1 MATGSIS
8 PFIPVK
14 RKPADR
20 IGWQYARAHRDVR
33 HFLVMD
39 DEDIIREVV
48 GTFISSMGYAVLE
61 VREGSEA
68 LQICDEAVEK
78 GLRICGAI
86 LDLTVTD
93 GMSGRE
99 AVVGL
104 RSKYPDMP
112 IIASSSC
119 PEDPVMV
126 WPTGYGFTDSIAKPF
141 RKYELIEKL
150 NRHLAVNS
158 Q

>member
-1 MATGSIS
+1 MVTGSIS

-14 RKPADR
+14 RKKKDR
-20 IGWQYARAHRDVR
+20 IGWQYARSHRDVR

-48 GTFISSMGYAVLE
+48 GSFISAMGFAVLE
-61 VREGSEA
+61 VKNGFEA

-86 LDLTVTD
+86 LDLTVTG

-99 AVVGL
+99 AIVGL

-112 IIASSSC
+112 ILASSSC
-119 PEDPVMV
+119 SEDPVMV
-126 WPTGYGFTDSIAKPF
+126 WPSGYGFTDSIAKPF

-150 NRHLAVNS
+150 TRHLGVNS